1 MTASAG
7 GQVVTSNPLIVS
19 LLGQRRIGAVPEST
33 GQYMEY
39 SGVLDYN
46 RLRFLLQQKAAP
58 LDTEKEATGQT
69 HGGIWLHKP
78 NHLGGHDS
86 LNA

>member
-1 MTASAG
+1 
-7 GQVVTSNPLIVS
+7 
-19 LLGQRRIGAVPEST
+19 
-33 GQYMEY
+33 MEY

-58 LDTEKEATGQT
+58 LDTEKEATLPAGQT
-69 HGGIWLHKP
+69 HTNAGSHKP